1 MPRELHDG
9 AAMTPTA
16 YPTAPPVEGVI
27 FRHAVLP
34 DELATMNDV
43 ANTARRAEGTEWVT
57 SYEAFRTYYENL
69 SNCDPATDIV
79 VAERDGTVVGYGR
92 ASWLEEVAGDRIYDV
107 TVLAHPDH
115 ATQVMDPLHE
125 AVEGRLRQI
134 AAAHPA
140 GTKHFQAESSDAATI
155 RTAVLETRG
164 YQPVRYSF
172 YMLRPS
178 LDDLHDAPMPD
189 GIEVRPVT
197 PDQLRQIF
205 DADVEAFRDHWGASL
220 PTEEDFR
227 QFVADPVQGDTSL
240 WQVAWDGDQV
250 AGMVRGYINRDE
262 NELLGRRRGFVENIS
277 VRRPYR
283 RRGLARALIGLTIR
297 ALRERGM
304 TEGALGVDT
313 ENPSGAL
320 RLYESCGFVAVTRDA
335 VYRKSL
341 PAG

>member
-1 MPRELHDG
+1 
-9 AAMTPTA
+9 MTQSANT
-16 YPTAPPVEGVI
+16 TAPVLGGGL

-34 DELATMNDV
+34 DDLASMNDV
-43 ANTARRAEGTEWVT
+43 ANAARLAEGTEWVT

-79 VAERDGTVVGYGR
+79 VVERKGLMVGYGR
-92 ASWLEEVAGDRIYDV
+92 ASWLEEFGGDRIYDV

-115 ATQVMDPLHE
+115 AARVMGPLHE
-125 AVEGRLRQI
+125 AVEGRLLEI

-140 GTKHFQAESSDAATI
+140 GTKHFQAESSDTATL
-155 RTAVLETRG
+155 RTAVLEARG

-172 YMLRPS
+172 YMLRPH
-178 LDDLHDAPMPD
+178 LDDLPDAPMPED
-189 GIEVRPVT
+189 LEVRPVT

-220 PTEEDFR
+220 PTEESFR
-227 QFVADPVQGDTSL
+227 QFVGDPVQGDTSL

-250 AGMVRGYINRDE
+250 AGMVRGYINREE
-262 NELLGRRRGFVENIS
+262 NELLGRQRGFVENIS

-313 ENPSGAL
+313 ENATGAL
-320 RLYESCGFVAVTRDA
+320 GLYASCGFVAVRREAT
-335 VYRKSL
+335 YRKPL
-341 PAG
+341 A

>member
-1 MPRELHDG
+1 MHDG

-16 YPTAPPVEGVI
+16 FATAPPVEGVI

-34 DELATMNDV
+34 DDLATMNDV

-57 SYEAFRTYYENL
+57 SYEAFRTYYANL

-79 VAERDGTVVGYGR
+79 VAERDGMIVGYGR
-92 ASWLEEVAGDRIYDV
+92 ASWQEEVGGDRIYDV
-107 TVLAHPDH
+107 IVAGHPGH
-115 ATQVMDPLHE
+115 ATQVMDALHE

-140 GTKHFQAESSDAATI
+140 GIKHFQAESTDAATI

-164 YQPVRYSF
+164 YVPVRYSF
-172 YMLRPS
+172 YMLRPN
-178 LDDLHDAPMPD
+178 LDDLPDAPMPD
-189 GIEVRPVT
+189 GLQVRSVT

-250 AGMVRGYINRDE
+250 AGMVRGYINKDE

-297 ALRERGM
+297 ALRERDM

-313 ENPSGAL
+313 ENPTGAL
-320 RLYESCGFVAVTRDA
+320 RLYESCGFVAVTREA
-335 VYRKSL
+335 VYRKPL

>member
-1 MPRELHDG
+1 
-9 AAMTPTA
+9 MTPTA
-16 YPTAPPVEGVI
+16 YPTAPPVEGI
-27 FRHAVLP
+27 SFRHAVLP
-34 DELATMNDV
+34 DDLATMNEI
-43 ANTARRAEGTEWVT
+43 ANTGRRAEGVEWVT
-57 SYEAFRTYYENL
+57 SDEAFRTYYENL
-69 SNCDPATDIV
+69 ANCDPATDLL
-79 VAERDGTVVGYGR
+79 VAARNGMMVGYGR
-92 ASWLEEVAGDRIYDV
+92 ASWHEEVGGDRIYDV

-115 ATQVMDPLHE
+115 ATQVMDPLYE

-140 GTKHFQAESSDAATI
+140 GTGHFQAETSDAATL
-155 RTAVLETRG
+155 RTAVLQARG

-172 YMLRPS
+172 LMLRPN
-178 LDDLHDAPMPD
+178 LDDLPDAPLP
-189 GIEVRPVT
+189 GGFEVRPVT

-205 DADVEAFRDHWGASL
+205 EADVEAFRDHWGATV

-227 QFVADPVQGDTSL
+227 QFVADPVQGDASL
-240 WQVAWDGDQV
+240 WRVAWDGDQV
-250 AGMVRGYINRDE
+250 AGMVRGYINKDE
-262 NELLGRRRGFVENIS
+262 NELLGRRRGWVENIS

-304 TEGALGVDT
+304 TDGALGVDT